1 MALNGLIH
9 EYGWLGLF
17 LPAAGL
23 LAVGLCFLAL
33 QWGARRVVMQRARP
47 GSALDRW
54 GSLLEE
60 GGEVVALLTLFSL
73 AGGLFGSWR
82 WGLLSGCGFVL
93 MLVLLAL
100 IGELLLSLARG
111 AVRLLKLVPPLE
123 AEVLRLAVAG
133 SEASARQGHADVGVD
148 RLRAGLQ
155 RAEAAREREEPW
167 ADELTRR
174 YREAIDAYARR
185 FGTTSPV
192 GHPTPV
198 TRRPVPPRERLAAFR

>member
-1 MALNGLIH
+1 MAVNGLIH
-9 EYGWLGLF
+9 GYGWLGLF
-17 LPAAGL
+17 LPEAGL
-23 LAVGLCFLAL
+23 LALGLCFLAL
-33 QWGARRVVMQRARP
+33 QWGARQLVMQRALP
-47 GSALDRW
+47 GSALDQW

-60 GGEVVALLTLFSL
+60 GGGVVALLTLFSL

-93 MLVLLAL
+93 VLVLLAL
-100 IGELLLSLARG
+100 IGELLVSL
-111 AVRLLKLVPPLE
+111 VRRAIRALKIVPPLE
-123 AEVLRLAVAG
+123 AEILRLAVAG

-167 ADELTRR
+167 AEELTRR
-174 YREAIDAYARR
+174 YREAIDAYALR
-185 FGTTSPV
+185 FGTTSTV

>member
-1 MALNGLIH
+1 MIVNGLIH

-17 LPAAGL
+17 LPVAGL
-23 LAVGLCFLAL
+23 LAVGLCFLVL
-33 QWGARRVVMQRARP
+33 QCGARQVVVQRARP

-54 GSLLEE
+54 GSLLVEE
-60 GGEVVALLTLFSL
+60 GGGVVALLTLFSL
-73 AGGLFGSWR
+73 AGGLFGNWQ

-93 MLVLLAL
+93 VLVLLAL
-100 IGELLLSLARG
+100 IGELLVSL
-111 AVRLLKLVPPLE
+111 VRRAIRALKIVPPLE
-123 AEVLRLAVAG
+123 TEILRLAVAG

-174 YREAIDAYARR
+174 YREAIDAYALR
-185 FGTTSPV
+185 FGTESPV
-192 GHPTPV
+192 GHPTSRAP
-198 TRRPVPPRERLAAFR
+198 A